1 MPFPVP
7 NLDNRTFQGIVDE
20 LKQRI
25 PLYCPEWTDHN
36 VSDPGVTLIELFAYV
51 VEQMLYRMN
60 QIPEQHYLQFA
71 KWLGVQRRQ
80 PKAARANVG
89 FWLSSPPKS
98 PLLIPRETRVA
109 TTQTETQP
117 SQEYVLE
124 KDFIVYAP
132 KLKKIIPAHGN
143 QQPIIDV
150 KEDGYFV
157 DRPSIS
163 VFSPKR
169 PVKDDC
175 LYLGFDTG
183 EVISKGNTKQAIDLS
198 HHMLEIAVSVEFNAA
213 GGGRREAPYSIA
225 AFSNQKGDG
234 DHNNEGNWIVCD
246 FVDFTE
252 NMNKDGAISFILPGM
267 PPAELFR
274 QRPHQWLRIKLISDD
289 VYSDE
294 SPLLRRVVVSSV
306 GFTTS
311 VVHAHEEAIDEFV
324 GISSGLPGQRFRL
337 QSSPVLQRLVDQ
349 KGERQG
355 STKQSDLS
363 TEVLCVTSKGTTEAW
378 TEVEDFANASA
389 EGEVYTLDSYSG
401 EIRFGPAIRA
411 ADGTFRHYG
420 AVPPTGAELR
430 FTKYRYGSAGVEG
443 DVGKGMINTLKT
455 SDPNIK
461 RVENL
466 EPATGGVSAETL
478 EELKLRLTHQLVT
491 PQRAVTA
498 ADFEFLGQQQFN
510 HDHSQNLV
518 GKIWCPNSIR
528 MEGGAS
534 DSERAQTPSV
544 SQSQMSSIVRVY
556 MLPTVHDVSTLLT
569 QMQSQQ
575 TKDLIQNLQQ
585 YLQKRC
591 LVTTRV
597 SVDTPKIMWLSA
609 IVSVHT
615 MGTVN
620 KPAVTQQILALL
632 NQFINPFIGGPNG
645 DGWKWGQQ
653 VDMDL
658 LRFHL
663 RSSLSRNVE
672 LREIEI
678 WEADPQTTLPRSG
691 PPLEGEIK
699 PTGVVASGRHEVR
712 FLQ

>member
-311 VVHAHEEAIDEFV
+311 VVHAHEEAIDEF
-324 GISSGLPGQRFRL
+324 FRMPAMRGANMSARAVQNKVTYPL
-337 QSSPVLQRLVDQ
+337 KYCVLLV
-349 KGERQG
+349 KA
-355 STKQSDLS
+355 L
-363 TEVLCVTSKGTTEAW
+363 
-378 TEVEDFANASA
+378 
-389 EGEVYTLDSYSG
+389 
-401 EIRFGPAIRA
+401 
-411 ADGTFRHYG
+411 
-420 AVPPTGAELR
+420 
-430 FTKYRYGSAGVEG
+430 
-443 DVGKGMINTLKT
+443 LK
-455 SDPNIK
+455 
-461 RVENL
+461 L
-466 EPATGGVSAETL
+466 G
-478 EELKLRLTHQLVT
+478 LKLR
-491 PQRAVTA
+491 
-498 ADFEFLGQQQFN
+498 
-510 HDHSQNLV
+510 
-518 GKIWCPNSIR
+518 
-528 MEGGAS
+528 
-534 DSERAQTPSV
+534 
-544 SQSQMSSIVRVY
+544 
-556 MLPTVHDVSTLLT
+556 TLLT
-569 QMQSQQ
+569 QVLKVKS
-575 TKDLIQNLQQ
+575 IHW
-585 YLQKRC
+585 
-591 LVTTRV
+591 
-597 SVDTPKIMWLSA
+597 IA
-609 IVSVHT
+609 IVVRSVLD
-615 MGTVN
+615 
-620 KPAVTQQILALL
+620 QQFGRLMVRFGNMVL
-632 NQFINPFIGGPNG
+632 
-645 DGWKWGQQ
+645 
-653 VDMDL
+653 
-658 LRFHL
+658 FHL
-663 RSSLSRNVE
+663 RALSCDLQN
-672 LREIEI
+672 I
-678 WEADPQTTLPRSG
+678 AM
-691 PPLEGEIK
+691 
-699 PTGVVASGRHEVR
+699 VVLGLKAMLAKG
-712 FLQ
+712 